1 MMTYVHTFKYYL
13 NMYFE
18 FCLCLWPQKC
28 TQILTHSIL
37 ATHLFKHNSVV

>member
-18 FCLCLWPQKC
+18 FCLWPQKC
-28 TQILTHSIL
+28 TQILTHSML
-37 ATHLFKHNSVV
+37 ATHQFKHNSVVK